1 MKAAGFIRVF
11 FRTRLILQLGK
22 LVTISQFSPL
32 KFASFQPE
40 LVVRTR
46 RFISSEMCFAEKEA
60 KRLKTM
66 NAYQSFEGIQ
76 HADI

>member
-40 LVVRTR
+40 LGLRPYKDVPIKVL
-46 RFISSEMCFAEKEA
+46 AE
-60 KRLKTM
+60 
-66 NAYQSFEGIQ
+66 
-76 HADI
+76 